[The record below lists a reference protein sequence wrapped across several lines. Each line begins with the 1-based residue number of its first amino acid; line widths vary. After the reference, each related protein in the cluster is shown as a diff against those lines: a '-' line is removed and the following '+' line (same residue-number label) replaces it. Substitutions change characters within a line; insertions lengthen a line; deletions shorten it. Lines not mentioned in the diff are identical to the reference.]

1 VLAVLDSTASIER
14 RPGTRLNREWSA
26 DLKCGG
32 RRLPEKLH
40 NRGRDLLRQ
49 TENRHSTMAKTIKLS
64 GREMGILRTIGFG
77 LGVSGAE
84 LVERTQIAAE
94 DLCDTLNTLIDIGFI
109 EAGSMKE
116 RVAPTEFAAEN
127 FEINPSYVNDLKLA
141 LKR

>member
-1 VLAVLDSTASIER
+1 
-14 RPGTRLNREWSA
+14 
-26 DLKCGG
+26 
-32 RRLPEKLH
+32 
-40 NRGRDLLRQ
+40 
-49 TENRHSTMAKTIKLS
+49 MAKTIKLS
-64 GREMGILRTIGFG
+64 GRELGILRTIGFG

-109 EAGSMKE
+109 EAGSMTE
-116 RVAPTEFAAEN
+116 RVALTEFAAEN